1 MIGTDHPPRD
11 DKPAKSTATR
21 LLPLVAVGIAI
32 GLVLALDLDR
42 YLSFETLKAHRQTA
56 LDWYGKN
63 PVLAVVGFMAG
74 YALVVAL
81 SLPGAV
87 WLTLIA
93 GFLFGTIAATTYVV
107 VAATIGAFGIFLI
120 ARYALADFFHD
131 KTGEIGRK
139 MEAGFRENALS
150 YLLVLR
156 LVPLFPFWLVN
167 LVPALLGVPA
177 RTFIIGTFLGIIPGT
192 AVFCSVGNGLGVI
205 FDSGGRPD
213 LGIIFKPEILGPL
226 LALAALS
233 LVPIVYKRIKA
244 SKGKAG

>member
-1 MIGTDHPPRD
+1 MTGTDHPPRD
-11 DKPAKSTATR
+11 DRPRTSAATR
-21 LLPLVAVGIAI
+21 LLPLVAVGVAI
-32 GLVLALDLDR
+32 GLVFALDLDR
-42 YLSFETLKAHRQTA
+42 YLGFEALKSHRQTA
-56 LDWYGKN
+56 LDWYGRN
-63 PVLAVVGFMAG
+63 PVLAVLGFMAG

-93 GFLFGTIAATTYVV
+93 GFLFGTVAATLYVV
-107 VAATIGAFGIFLI
+107 VAATIGALGIFLI

-131 KTGEIGRK
+131 RTGEIGRK

-167 LVPALLGVPA
+167 LVPALLGVSA
-177 RTFIIGTFLGIIPGT
+177 RTFLIGTFLGIVPGT
-192 AVFCSVGNGLGVI
+192 VVFCSVGNGLGVI

-233 LVPIVYKRIKA
+233 LVPVVYKRIKA
-244 SKGKAG
+244 SKGNAG